1 MRHPAK
7 LISLLSVVSYHLT
20 GGGHESFYLVNFKT
34 EDYNATSGISRQEL
48 IPRYSL
54 SLGLVVVA
62 ATVRATKS
70 FVPRETVFYFVSY
83 YNTERAKK
91 KYKILSNLV

>member
-1 MRHPAK
+1 M
-7 LISLLSVVSYHLT
+7 ITY
-20 GGGHESFYLVNFKT
+20 YLWNFT
-34 EDYNATSGISRQEL
+34 TRIN
-48 IPRYSL
+48 

-70 FVPRETVFYFVSY
+70 FVSRETVSYFVSY
-83 YNTERAKK
+83 YNTEGAKI